1 MIKQIYIF
9 KYSGLTDLWQ
19 FEPDLIRSLQ
29 GVELLWKN
37 RMNQPFL
44 SQLLLLLKTR
54 IHIEVFTLE
63 MLRGR
68 VLLPWYTFYLRF
80 VAQKML
86 TFWYLTWGLLSFKSC
101 IHLML
106 WYFDAHA
113 ISLAEIH
120 RKLFYL
126 CLLDLFGCI
135 WPRNWVFVVLAF
147 SFRSIF
153 LKGFHIF
160 FAIFDTFLQKIN
172 LEVIAAAIC
181 KIFFNFISFFMVV
194 QLHLLS

>member
-68 VLLPWYTFYLRF
+68 VLLP
-80 VAQKML
+80 
-86 TFWYLTWGLLSFKSC
+86 
-101 IHLML
+101 
-106 WYFDAHA
+106 
-113 ISLAEIH
+113 
-120 RKLFYL
+120 
-126 CLLDLFGCI
+126 
-135 WPRNWVFVVLAF
+135 
-147 SFRSIF
+147 
-153 LKGFHIF
+153 
-160 FAIFDTFLQKIN
+160 
-172 LEVIAAAIC
+172 
-181 KIFFNFISFFMVV
+181 
-194 QLHLLS
+194 